1 MSITVN
7 VEGMSCQHCV
17 ANVKGKLEALD
28 GITEATPSL
37 EDGNVVIEGSKLD
50 MEAIRQAVNE
60 AGYTVTD

>member
-28 GITEATPSL
+28 GISEATPSL
-37 EDGNVVIEGSKLD
+37 EAGNVVIEGSNLD
-50 MEAIRQAVNE
+50 MEAIRQAISE